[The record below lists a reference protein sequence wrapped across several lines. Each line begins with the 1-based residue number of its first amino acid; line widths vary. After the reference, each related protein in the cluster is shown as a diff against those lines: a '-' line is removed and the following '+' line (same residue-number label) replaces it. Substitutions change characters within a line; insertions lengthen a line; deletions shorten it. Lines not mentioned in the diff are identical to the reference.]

1 MVVYNNCCCGHI
13 SNSPTFLG
21 KFFAQYITKYIAS
34 WSFSSNTAS
43 ETWTQMERLF
53 GQEFPGGEV
62 IKFEEARAGHEEELV
77 KIVSLLMY
85 LGTVKY
91 PNPSLASTL
100 QDGKLFSKEVQLRIK
115 CILQVNSEFEC

>member
-1 MVVYNNCCCGHI
+1 
-13 SNSPTFLG
+13 
-21 KFFAQYITKYIAS
+21 
-34 WSFSSNTAS
+34 
-43 ETWTQMERLF
+43 MERLF

-91 PNPSLASTL
+91 PNPSLATTL
-100 QDGKLFSKEVQLRIK
+100 QVGVVHVYCGENRFFYAIIMIAGWEIV
-115 CILQVNSEFEC
+115 

>member
-1 MVVYNNCCCGHI
+1 
-13 SNSPTFLG
+13 
-21 KFFAQYITKYIAS
+21 
-34 WSFSSNTAS
+34 
-43 ETWTQMERLF
+43 MERLF

-91 PNPSLASTL
+91 PNPSLATTL
-100 QDGKLFSKEVQLRIK
+100 QVRVHMYCRQNQLIVIIIAGREI
-115 CILQVNSEFEC
+115 IQQRGSTAD

>member
-1 MVVYNNCCCGHI
+1 
-13 SNSPTFLG
+13 
-21 KFFAQYITKYIAS
+21 
-34 WSFSSNTAS
+34 
-43 ETWTQMERLF
+43 MERFF

-91 PNPSLASTL
+91 PNPSLATTL
-100 QDGKLFSKEVQLRIK
+100 QVRVHVYCGQNQFYHCDYYCRMENYLAKRSNCGSSVSFR
-115 CILQVNSEFEC
+115 

>member
-1 MVVYNNCCCGHI
+1 
-13 SNSPTFLG
+13 
-21 KFFAQYITKYIAS
+21 
-34 WSFSSNTAS
+34 
-43 ETWTQMERLF
+43 MERLF

-91 PNPSLASTL
+91 PNPSLANTL
-100 QDGKLFSKEVQLRIK
+100 QVRVHMYCRQNRSIVMIIAGREIIQQRGPTAD
-115 CILQVNSEFEC
+115 

>member
-1 MVVYNNCCCGHI
+1 
-13 SNSPTFLG
+13 
-21 KFFAQYITKYIAS
+21 
-34 WSFSSNTAS
+34 
-43 ETWTQMERLF
+43 MERLF

-91 PNPSLASTL
+91 PNPSLATTL
-100 QDGKLFSKEVQLRIK
+100 QVRVHVYCGLVKTGYYCCCRMENYLAKRFNCGSSVSFR
-115 CILQVNSEFEC
+115 

>member
-1 MVVYNNCCCGHI
+1 
-13 SNSPTFLG
+13 
-21 KFFAQYITKYIAS
+21 
-34 WSFSSNTAS
+34 
-43 ETWTQMERLF
+43 MERLF

-91 PNPSLASTL
+91 PNPNLANTL
-100 QDGKLFSKEVQLRIK
+100 QVRVHMYCRQNWLIFVIIAGWEIIQQRGPTAD
-115 CILQVNSEFEC
+115 

>member
-1 MVVYNNCCCGHI
+1 
-13 SNSPTFLG
+13 
-21 KFFAQYITKYIAS
+21 
-34 WSFSSNTAS
+34 
-43 ETWTQMERLF
+43 MERFF

-91 PNPSLASTL
+91 PNPSLATTLQVRVHVYCGQNRLLLLL

-115 CILQVNSEFEC
+115 CILQVKSNFEC